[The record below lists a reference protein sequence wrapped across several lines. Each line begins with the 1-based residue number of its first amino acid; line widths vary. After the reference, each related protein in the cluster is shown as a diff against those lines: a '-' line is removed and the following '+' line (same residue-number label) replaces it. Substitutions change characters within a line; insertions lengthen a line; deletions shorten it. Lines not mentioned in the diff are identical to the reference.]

1 MKKILSVKA
10 VRSVAA
16 ARVAA
21 MRLAFFA
28 LLATLATPFAR
39 ASANTSLAS
48 LETPL
53 QALQSSLSGPVALA
67 IGVIAIAITGGM
79 LIFGGEISD
88 FGKRMAYVV
97 LVLGILLTANTIV
110 TSLFTSATA
119 VIF

>member
-1 MKKILSVKA
+1 MKKNLSVKA

-21 MRLAFFA
+21 MRLGFFA
-28 LLATLATPFAR
+28 LLASLATPFAR
-39 ASANTSLAS
+39 AAANTTLSS

-53 QALQSSLSGPVALA
+53 QALQASLSGPVALA